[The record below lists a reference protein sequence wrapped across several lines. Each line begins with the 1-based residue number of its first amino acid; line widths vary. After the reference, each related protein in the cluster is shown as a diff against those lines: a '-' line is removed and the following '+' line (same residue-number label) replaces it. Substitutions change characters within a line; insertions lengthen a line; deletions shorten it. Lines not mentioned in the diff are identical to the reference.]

1 MADAKL
7 QELCDVRDIIDVMN
21 RYTTALDTRNWQMLK
36 DTMAPDGSA
45 DFGNLTGVGALD
57 TPQALV
63 DLCRKSLQDVRAT
76 QHLQGNYVVEVN
88 GDTAKASC
96 YLQAN
101 HFQEGLPG
109 GDVFVVWA
117 KYRDDFVR
125 TAGGW
130 KIKKRYLDTI
140 SAGGNQKL
148 FAEAA
153 AKAGH

>member
-1 MADAKL
+1 
-7 QELCDVRDIIDVMN
+7 
-21 RYTTALDTRNWQMLK
+21 
-36 DTMAPDGSA
+36 
-45 DFGNLTGVGALD
+45 
-57 TPQALV
+57 
-63 DLCRKSLQDVRAT
+63 
-76 QHLQGNYVVEVN
+76 VEVS

-101 HFQEGLPG
+101 HFQEGLPS

-140 SAGGNQKL
+140 SAGGNSKL